1 VFQNNLILINGGA
14 YTEIKK
20 ALKKWI
26 DLYSNQ
32 IENDLDF
39 KLYKNGN
46 GNHVIKVDD
55 KLNNESFFYLVNYL
69 KYPEGIDYKID
80 IEGYTTGENGLLKS
94 KKILVFISPNDNEY
108 DNVYVTTDENKNYK
122 VDFGG
127 RITLSDEKKLYK
139 IPPKLNLNN
148 PEILKVPKSIKNK
161 DKENEEKVKK
171 RFKILLISTIFIS
184 TSSLIVKFILNDN
197 ELFLQLTFLLGLGIW
212 SWLFSDYKM
221 LRIKKIYFKCII
233 LSLFFLIYE
242 MIILNIYNVKINNQ
256 SDLLIMNPLTFL
268 ILQRP
273 IRKLYIILFN
283 REPEIDN
290 KSEITDIVYTT
301 LLFFSSII
309 LPVIIGNF
317 FK

>member
-1 VFQNNLILINGGA
+1 MFQNNLILINGGA

-161 DKENEEKVKK
+161 DKEYVEKVKK

-233 LSLFFLIYE
+233 LSLFFLIY
-242 MIILNIYNVKINNQ
+242 
-256 SDLLIMNPLTFL
+256 
-268 ILQRP
+268 
-273 IRKLYIILFN
+273 
-283 REPEIDN
+283 
-290 KSEITDIVYTT
+290 
-301 LLFFSSII
+301 
-309 LPVIIGNF
+309 
-317 FK
+317 

>member
-1 VFQNNLILINGGA
+1 MAWF
-14 YTEIKK
+14 
-20 ALKKWI
+20 
-26 DLYSNQ
+26 
-32 IENDLDF
+32 
-39 KLYKNGN
+39 
-46 GNHVIKVDD
+46 
-55 KLNNESFFYLVNYL
+55 
-69 KYPEGIDYKID
+69 
-80 IEGYTTGENGLLKS
+80 LLKS

-242 MIILNIYNVKINNQ
+242 MIILNI
-256 SDLLIMNPLTFL
+256 
-268 ILQRP
+268 
-273 IRKLYIILFN
+273 IIIFYYLW
-283 REPEIDN
+283 
-290 KSEITDIVYTT
+290 
-301 LLFFSSII
+301 
-309 LPVIIGNF
+309 
-317 FK
+317 